1 MLLNYDFLEFENGKT
16 ENRTRDYSLTKD
28 IDKELEAKRLAKSTR
43 PKVKIK
49 EGLSLRATLDA
60 FGEELSRLKREQNK
74 ETIKGSTIEAT
85 SLNSIVNKIKSGL
98 PFGTI
103 SAFRPFKDA
112 FIKDFTEKER
122 ELLIEA
128 YKSGYKAS
136 QLDKVAKNW
145 NDDPNPID
153 ASYLADA
160 FLREYRTI
168 ALKLST
174 ALGKSF
180 VSKFLNPKSE
190 ATMKDFMSS
199 KEFVGRYRYTQKDNM
214 ERTQQLKKLLDSK
227 RDFIGYIQVIGYW
240 KDNLE
245 DALIPDN
252 KFLNPKSEATMKDFM
267 SSKEF
272 VGRYRYTQ
280 KDNMERTQQLKK
292 LLDSKRDFIGY
303 IQVIGYWKDNL
314 EDALLPDKETSFFVF
329 ANEPSSTFDL
339 ASYLLLLAR
348 LFNQAAI
355 CYCDN
360 AKTDKVELVSALP
373 NDFGDVWA
381 KFTDITFTAPLTQS
395 ITRLHNKVYTFFERN
410 PEKDNYGIAFKDIVK
425 TQIKATYMPY
435 NIEGFNIP
443 CKAYIERHIK
453 TTIYSSLGVER
464 NYPGRTF
471 DMDKIQQYE
480 QQAIKRLDLQRCSK
494 SKSFKASYNHNIK
507 VNNLVKALRQG
518 KKVSKTLIAKVL
530 ANTIDTDAG
539 YCFISPTDLATQ
551 LNNISPRLSKS
562 IVTAIEQAEGVRL
575 TYALIDKIT
584 YNSLHNILSFIFDID
599 NPLNDQDLEEFVI
612 EVPREA
618 LKNVKLPQIKNV
630 LTTQIFEGA
639 YHFKS

>member
-1 MLLNYDFLEFENGKT
+1 MLLNYDFLEFVDEPQQRNT
-16 ENRTRDYSLTKD
+16 SLSLTAS
-28 IDKELEAKRLAKSTR
+28 IDKALADKKLAR
-43 PKVKIK
+43 QNKPKVKIK

-60 FGEELSRLKREQNK
+60 FGEELSRLKNSQNT
-74 ETIKGSTIEAT
+74 ETIKGSTIESAN
-85 SLNSIVNKIKSGL
+85 LNSIVNKIKSGL

-112 FIKDFTEKER
+112 FVKDFTEKER

-174 ALGKSF
+174 ALGKPF
-180 VSKFLNPKSE
+180 VSKFLNPNSE
-190 ATMKDFMSS
+190 TTMKDFMSS
-199 KEFVGRYRYTQKDNM
+199 DKFVKKYRYTEKDNM
-214 ERTQQLKKLLDSK
+214 KRTRQLKSLLDSK
-227 RDFIGYIQVIGYW
+227 RHFLGYIQVIGYW
-240 KDNLE
+240 KDNPK
-245 DALIPDN
+245 DDLI
-252 KFLNPKSEATMKDFM
+252 
-267 SSKEF
+267 
-272 VGRYRYTQ
+272 
-280 KDNMERTQQLKK
+280 
-292 LLDSKRDFIGY
+292 
-303 IQVIGYWKDNL
+303 
-314 EDALLPDKETSFFVF
+314 PDKETSFFVF

-381 KFTDITFTAPLTQS
+381 KFTDITFTIPLTQS
-395 ITRLHNKVYTFFERN
+395 LTRLHNKVYTFFEKKN
-410 PEKDNYGIAFKDIVK
+410 MENYGVSFEELSTTKLKAMGMPKD
-425 TQIKATYMPY
+425 
-435 NIEGFNIP
+435 IEGFNIP

-453 TTIYSSLGVER
+453 TTIYSSLGAER

-480 QQAIKRLDLQRCSK
+480 LQAIKRLDLQRCAM
-494 SKSFKASYNHNIK
+494 SKSFKASHNHNVK
-507 VNNLVKALRQG
+507 VNNLVKAMRQG
-518 KKVSKTLIAKVL
+518 KKVSRTLIAKVL

-551 LNNISPRLSKS
+551 LGNISPRLSKS

-575 TYALIDKIT
+575 NYALIDKIT
-584 YNSLHNILSFIFDID
+584 YNSLHNTLSFIFDID
-599 NPLNDQDLEEFVI
+599 NPLSDQEFEELVI

-630 LTTQIFEGA
+630 LTAQIFEGA
-639 YHFKS
+639 YQFKS

>member
-1 MLLNYDFLEFENGKT
+1 MLLNYDFLEFVDEPQRNT
-16 ENRTRDYSLTKD
+16 SLSLTAS
-28 IDKELEAKRLAKSTR
+28 IDKALADRKLARQNKPSVR
-43 PKVKIK
+43 VLGKAMP
-49 EGLSLRATLDA
+49 LSKFLDA
-60 FGEELSRLKREQNK
+60 VGDEISRLKYDMSHK
-74 ETIKGSTIEAT
+74 TIKGSTIE
-85 SLNSIVNKIKSGL
+85 SSNLISIYKKIASGL

-180 VSKFLNPKSE
+180 VSKFLKPKSE
-190 ATMKDFMSS
+190 ATMRDLMSS
-199 KEFVGRYRYTQKDNM
+199 KEFVDRYRYTQKDNM
-214 ERTQQLKKLLDSK
+214 KRTQQLKSLLDSK

-245 DALIPDN
+245 DALIPD
-252 KFLNPKSEATMKDFM
+252 
-267 SSKEF
+267 
-272 VGRYRYTQ
+272 
-280 KDNMERTQQLKK
+280 
-292 LLDSKRDFIGY
+292 
-303 IQVIGYWKDNL
+303 
-314 EDALLPDKETSFFVF
+314 KETSFFVF
-329 ANEPSSTFDL
+329 TNEPSSTFDL

-381 KFTDITFTAPLTQS
+381 KFTDITFTIPLTQS
-395 ITRLHNKVYTFFERN
+395 LTRLHNKVYTFFEKKN
-410 PEKDNYGIAFKDIVK
+410 MENYDVSFEELSTTKLKAMGMPKD
-425 TQIKATYMPY
+425 
-435 NIEGFNIP
+435 IEGFNIP

-453 TTIYSSLGVER
+453 TTIYSSLGGER

-480 QQAIKRLDLQRCSK
+480 LQAIKRLDLQRCSK

-518 KKVSKTLIAKVL
+518 KKVSRTLIAKVL

-539 YCFISPTDLATQ
+539 YCFISDLATQ
-551 LNNISPRLSKS
+551 LGNISPRLSKS
-562 IVTAIEQAEGVRL
+562 IVTTIEQAEGVRL
-575 TYALIDKIT
+575 TYALIDKVT

-599 NPLNDQDLEEFVI
+599 NPLNDQAFEELVI

-630 LTTQIFEGA
+630 LTAQIFDGA
-639 YHFKS
+639 YHFRGNDYKFKG

>member
-16 ENRTRDYSLTKD
+16 ENRTRDYSLTKA

-43 PKVKIK
+43 PRVKVK

-60 FGEELSRLKREQNK
+60 FGEKLSRLKREQNTT
-74 ETIKGSTIEAT
+74 TIKGSTIEI
-85 SLNSIVNKIKSGL
+85 SNLISIYKKIASGL

-112 FIKDFTEKER
+112 FIKDFTQEEQDA
-122 ELLIEA
+122 LIYA
-128 YKSGYKAS
+128 YKSGADPKNA
-136 QLDKVAKNW
+136 DIVAKYW
-145 NDDPNPID
+145 LSQSVDLDPHDPIKVVD
-153 ASYLADA
+153 FFHPQPENGKETTKFKNYKDMIENIYATLYN
-160 FLREYRTI
+160 
-168 ALKLST
+168 KL
-174 ALGKSF
+174 GNF
-180 VSKFLNPKSE
+180 YVDKFFKKN
-190 ATMKDFMSS
+190 ATMRDLMSS
-199 KEFVGRYRYTQKDNM
+199 DKFVERYRYTRKENM
-214 ERTQQLKKLLDSK
+214 ARTQQLKDILNID
-227 RDFIGYIQVIGYW
+227 RDFIGYIEVLGYW
-240 KDNLE
+240 KDN
-245 DALIPDN
+245 P
-252 KFLNPKSEATMKDFM
+252 
-267 SSKEF
+267 
-272 VGRYRYTQ
+272 
-280 KDNMERTQQLKK
+280 KDN
-292 LLDSKRDFIGY
+292 I
-303 IQVIGYWKDNL
+303 
-314 EDALLPDKETSFFVF
+314 LPDKEVSFFVF
-329 ANEPSSTFDL
+329 QNEPSSTFDL

-381 KFTDITFTAPLTQS
+381 KFTDITFTIPLTQS
-395 ITRLHNKVYTFFERN
+395 LTRLHNKVYTFFDKQG
-410 PEKDNYGIAFKDIVK
+410 KDNYGVFFDELSTTKLKAMGMPKD
-425 TQIKATYMPY
+425 
-435 NIEGFNIP
+435 IEGFNIP

-480 QQAIKRLDLQRCSK
+480 LQAIKRLDLQRCSK

-507 VNNLVKALRQG
+507 VRKVVNAMLKG
-518 KKVSKTLIAKVL
+518 KNVSKTLIAKVL

-539 YCFISPTDLATQ
+539 YCFTSDLATQ
-551 LNNISPRLSKS
+551 LGNISPRLSKS
-562 IVTAIEQAEGVRL
+562 IVTAIEQAEGIRL
-575 TYALIDKIT
+575 TYALIDKVT

-599 NPLNDQDLEEFVI
+599 NPLSDQSFNQLVV

-630 LTTQIFEGA
+630 LTSQIFEGA

>member
-1 MLLNYDFLEFENGKT
+1 MLLSYDFLEFENGKT
-16 ENRTRDYSLTKD
+16 ENRTRDYSLTKA

-43 PKVKIK
+43 PRVKIK
-49 EGLSLRATLDA
+49 DNLSLRATLDA
-60 FGEELSRLKREQNK
+60 FGDELSRLKREQNTK
-74 ETIKGSTIEAT
+74 TIKASTIESAN
-85 SLNSIVNKIKSGL
+85 LNSIVNKIKSGL

-145 NDDPNPID
+145 NNDPNPID

-190 ATMKDFMSS
+190 TTMKDLMSS
-199 KEFVGRYRYTQKDNM
+199 KEFVERYRYTQKDNM
-214 ERTQQLKKLLDSK
+214 ERTQQLKRLLDNK

-245 DALIPDN
+245 DALIPD
-252 KFLNPKSEATMKDFM
+252 
-267 SSKEF
+267 
-272 VGRYRYTQ
+272 
-280 KDNMERTQQLKK
+280 
-292 LLDSKRDFIGY
+292 
-303 IQVIGYWKDNL
+303 
-314 EDALLPDKETSFFVF
+314 KETSFFVF
-329 ANEPSSTFDL
+329 VNEPSSTFYL
-339 ASYLLLLAR
+339 RNHLLLWAR
-348 LFNQAAI
+348 QFNQAAI
-355 CYCDN
+355 CYCQNSVYNNKDRYY
-360 AKTDKVELVSALP
+360 VELVSAEP
-373 NDFGDVWA
+373 KRFGKVDA
-381 KFTDITFTAPLTQS
+381 KFTDITFS
-395 ITRLHNKVYTFFERN
+395 IPKELPHSLTRLQNKVYTFFEKN

-425 TQIKATYMPY
+425 TQIKATYMPHSIGNLTDTFENEIKGFIKRTQSRVRAY
-435 NIEGFNIP
+435 GYPKTFNIDE
-443 CKAYIERHIK
+443 IE
-453 TTIYSSLGVER
+453 
-464 NYPGRTF
+464 NW
-471 DMDKIQQYE
+471 E
-480 QQAIKRLDLQRCSK
+480 QQAIKTREQRKCAMSK
-494 SKSFKASYNHNIK
+494 RFKQSYNHNIK
-507 VNNLVKALRQG
+507 VNNLVKAMRQG
-518 KKVSKTLIAKVL
+518 KKVSRTLI

-575 TYALIDKIT
+575 SYALIDKVT

-599 NPLNDQDLEEFVI
+599 NPLSDQSLNQLVV

-630 LTTQIFEGA
+630 LTAQIFEGA
-639 YHFKS
+639 YHFRTNDFKFKS

>member
-1 MLLNYDFLEFENGKT
+1 MLLNYDFLEFVDEPQRNT
-16 ENRTRDYSLTKD
+16 SLTSA
-28 IDKELEAKRLAKSTR
+28 IDKALADKKLARQNKPSVR
-43 PKVKIK
+43 VLGKAMP
-49 EGLSLRATLDA
+49 LSKFLDA
-60 FGEELSRLKREQNK
+60 VGDEISRLKYDMSHK
-74 ETIKGSTIEAT
+74 TIKGSTIESAN
-85 SLNSIVNKIKSGL
+85 LISIYKKIASGL

-112 FIKDFTEKER
+112 FYKDFTEKER

-190 ATMKDFMSS
+190 TTMRDFMSS
-199 KEFVGRYRYTQKDNM
+199 DKFVKKYRYTQKDNM
-214 ERTQQLKKLLDSK
+214 KRTQQLKRLLDSK
-227 RDFIGYIQVIGYW
+227 RHFLGYIQVIGYW
-240 KDNLE
+240 KESLKD
-245 DALIPDN
+245 DLI
-252 KFLNPKSEATMKDFM
+252 
-267 SSKEF
+267 
-272 VGRYRYTQ
+272 
-280 KDNMERTQQLKK
+280 
-292 LLDSKRDFIGY
+292 
-303 IQVIGYWKDNL
+303 
-314 EDALLPDKETSFFVF
+314 PDKETSFFVF
-329 ANEPSSTFDL
+329 ANEPSSTFYL
-339 ASYLLLLAR
+339 RNHLLLWAR
-348 LFNQAAI
+348 QFNQAAI
-355 CYCDN
+355 CYCQNSVYNNKDRYY
-360 AKTDKVELVSALP
+360 VELVNATP
-373 NDFGDVWA
+373 KRFGKVEA
-381 KFTDITFTAPLTQS
+381 KFTDITFS
-395 ITRLHNKVYTFFERN
+395 IPKELPHSLTRLQNKVYTFFEKN

-435 NIEGFNIP
+435 NIGNLTDTFENEIKGFI
-443 CKAYIERHIK
+443 KRTQSRVRAYGYPKVFFMDEIE
-453 TTIYSSLGVER
+453 
-464 NYPGRTF
+464 NW
-471 DMDKIQQYE
+471 E
-480 QQAIKRLDLQRCSK
+480 QQAIKTREQRKCAM
-494 SKSFKASYNHNIK
+494 SKSFRQSYNHNIK
-507 VNNLVKALRQG
+507 VNNLVNAMRQG
-518 KKVSKTLIAKVL
+518 EKVSRTLIAKVL
-530 ANTIDTDAG
+530 ANTTDTDAG

-575 TYALIDKIT
+575 NYALIDKIT
-584 YNSLHNILSFIFDID
+584 YNSLHNTLSFIFDID
-599 NPLNDQDLEEFVI
+599 NPLSDQAFEELVI

-630 LTTQIFEGA
+630 LTAQIFDGA

>member
-1 MLLNYDFLEFENGKT
+1 MLLNYDFLEFVDEPQRNT
-16 ENRTRDYSLTKD
+16 SLSLTAS
-28 IDKELEAKRLAKSTR
+28 IDKALADRKLAR
-43 PKVKIK
+43 QNKPRVRIK

-60 FGEELSRLKREQNK
+60 FGEELSRLKYDMSHK
-74 ETIKGSTIEAT
+74 TIKGSTIE
-85 SLNSIVNKIKSGL
+85 SSNLISIYKKIASGL

-128 YKSGYKAS
+128 YKSGYKVS

-145 NDDPNPID
+145 NNDPNPID

-180 VSKFLNPKSE
+180 VNKFLNPKSE
-190 ATMKDFMSS
+190 TTMRDLMSS
-199 KEFVGRYRYTQKDNM
+199 KEFVERYRYTQKDNM
-214 ERTQQLKKLLDSK
+214 ERTRQLKSLLDSK

-240 KDNLE
+240 KDN
-245 DALIPDN
+245 
-252 KFLNPKSEATMKDFM
+252 PKD
-267 SSKEF
+267 
-272 VGRYRYTQ
+272 
-280 KDNMERTQQLKK
+280 D
-292 LLDSKRDFIGY
+292 I
-303 IQVIGYWKDNL
+303 I
-314 EDALLPDKETSFFVF
+314 PDKEVSFFVF
-329 ANEPSSTFDL
+329 VNEPSSTFYL
-339 ASYLLLLAR
+339 RNHLLLWAR

-373 NDFGDVWA
+373 NDFGDMWA
-381 KFTDITFTAPLTQS
+381 KFTDITFSVPKELPHS
-395 ITRLHNKVYTFFERN
+395 LTRLKNKVYTFFEKKN
-410 PEKDNYGIAFKDIVK
+410 MENYGVSFEELSTTKLKAMGMPKD
-425 TQIKATYMPY
+425 
-435 NIEGFNIP
+435 IEGFNIP
-443 CKAYIERHIK
+443 CKAYIEHHIK
-453 TTIYSSLGVER
+453 TSIHSSLGVER

-480 QQAIKRLDLQRCSK
+480 LQAIKRLDLQRCSK

-507 VNNLVKALRQG
+507 VNNLVNAMRQG
-518 KKVSKTLIAKVL
+518 KEVSRTLIAKVL

-551 LNNISPRLSKS
+551 LGNISPRLSKS

-575 TYALIDKIT
+575 NYALIDKIS

-599 NPLNDQDLEEFVI
+599 NPLSDQVFEELVI

-630 LTTQIFEGA
+630 LTSQIFDGA
-639 YHFKS
+639 YQFKS